1 MNIPRRLSSF
11 VTKYFYAAS
20 LLFLIAGLS
29 GSTAL
34 RAQEMQVTLDPAR
47 TEIRYTLGATAHTVH
62 GTFRLKSGV
71 IRYEPTTGKAS
82 GTILVDAAS
91 GSSGNDGRDSR
102 MHREILESQKYP
114 EIAFTPLQVK
124 GAVSPQG
131 SSQLEVSGTFRLHGQ
146 DHDFTM
152 PITLQLAGPEAS
164 ASTQFSIP
172 YEKWGLK
179 NPNTFILR
187 VKDTVEIEVHATARI
202 SPAAP

>member
-1 MNIPRRLSSF
+1 MNSTRRFSSF
-11 VTKYFYAAS
+11 ALKYFYAAS
-20 LLFLIAGLS
+20 ALLFAAALF
-29 GSTAL
+29 GSSAL
-34 RAQEMQVTLDPAR
+34 YAQEMQVTLDPAR

-62 GTFRLKSGV
+62 GSFGLKSGV
-71 IRYEPTTGKAS
+71 VRYDPATGKAS
-82 GTILVDAAS
+82 GAILVDAAS
-91 GSSGNDGRDSR
+91 GSSSNDGRDSR

-114 EIAFTPLQVK
+114 EIAFTPRQVK
-124 GAVSPQG
+124 GSLNQQG

-152 PITLQLAGPEAS
+152 PVTIQLTGSEAS

-172 YEKWGLK
+172 YQKWGLK

-187 VKDTVEIEVHATARI
+187 VKDVVEIEVHAVARV